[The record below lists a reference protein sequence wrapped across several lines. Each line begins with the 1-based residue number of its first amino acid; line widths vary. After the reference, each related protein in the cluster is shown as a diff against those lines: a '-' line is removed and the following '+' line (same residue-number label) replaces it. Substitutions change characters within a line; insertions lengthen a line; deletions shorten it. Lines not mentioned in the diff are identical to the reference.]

1 MKIVIFLFL
10 LGEGAQ
16 PVGPKSDASPTKA
29 PTQEPPQSSV
39 IRNSTKSRSPKQR
52 ADEAFRY
59 NSADDIVHSIEEL
72 TMDNYLQKLFPGKNI
87 SYFFIF
93 NLSHRFGHVG
103 VSFQTIYALSESKR
117 FRVTYVSR
125 KCGIRMKFNQFTSRY
140 VPEAMLKLILTNILN
155 YVIDTSTSVLD
166 LNLEKILG
174 GQHISRITVREMAFN
189 IAIRYYINT
198 RRNLTSN
205 LGSFS

>member
-103 VSFQTIYALSESKR
+103 VSFQTIYALSES
-117 FRVTYVSR
+117 
-125 KCGIRMKFNQFTSRY
+125 
-140 VPEAMLKLILTNILN
+140 
-155 YVIDTSTSVLD
+155 
-166 LNLEKILG
+166 
-174 GQHISRITVREMAFN
+174 
-189 IAIRYYINT
+189 
-198 RRNLTSN
+198 
-205 LGSFS
+205 